1 MTQTVAR
8 ILSEAE
14 QLSVA
19 EREELADRLVES
31 LVLNNPPEVQQAQV
45 AQVRRRIADVESGE
59 VSLVSS
65 RRPCNRCVGWSA
77 QLQPSRGKDI
87 VCEVKLQDIEQEALG
102 LTEGERAEL
111 VLSLMRTLAA
121 PGADIADEEVFRR
134 DAELDTGSVEPMVHE
149 EFVRRVREE
158 RGQ

>member
-1 MTQTVAR
+1 M
-8 ILSEAE
+8 
-14 QLSVA
+14 
-19 EREELADRLVES
+19 
-31 LVLNNPPEVQQAQV
+31 
-45 AQVRRRIADVESGE
+45 
-59 VSLVSS
+59 
-65 RRPCNRCVGWSA
+65 
-77 QLQPSRGKDI
+77 QPSRGKDI